1 MKHNSRVHEHKVLQL
16 RNREFLKCINYIPLA
31 THMHTLNSQSLFSLF
46 KKLVCRD
53 NKIQVKLL
61 LLKNLKAEKGSPW
74 LGMVGSHLLCE
85 TELQSLRDFAKLHFC
100 DFSYFFSAC
109 MLESSPLPSQSTRDT
124 KGGGRDE
131 NSCGNWEKK
140 TPALLSTSC
149 LTLTTQTKFQ
159 NLALTYGRGPANH
172 YSGSKQ
178 GHLKPSTSRTD
189 PFTCQMTQFL
199 ENHCLCIKNTD

>member
-16 RNREFLKCINYIPLA
+16 RNSEFLKCINYIPLA

-85 TELQSLRDFAKLHFC
+85 TELQSLK
-100 DFSYFFSAC
+100 
-109 MLESSPLPSQSTRDT
+109 ETLPSFTSVTLVTFSLLACWRAPLCLAKAPGIQ
-124 KGGGRDE
+124 KEVEEMKIHVEIG
-131 NSCGNWEKK
+131 KK
-140 TPALLSTSC
+140 KPQHFWAH
-149 LTLTTQTKFQ
+149 
-159 NLALTYGRGPANH
+159 LAWP
-172 YSGSKQ
+172 
-178 GHLKPSTSRTD
+178 
-189 PFTCQMTQFL
+189 
-199 ENHCLCIKNTD
+199 